1 VKCRTEIRRPQALIF
16 PGRPILYGRGMNNR
30 PATTTQPASRPDDL
44 PAGPVQ
50 DRLLDAALGCF
61 RRLGGKRTR
70 VEDIAAEAGL
80 ARTAVYRYYPNKQAI
95 IAALA
100 TRWLAED
107 EPGLAAI
114 ARDSGRSP
122 AARLHAFLL
131 ADAEATRRYLA
142 DPSRAEV
149 LDEVMQNLAAVA
161 RQHRSHIRRHLAGLL
176 AEGSQAGA
184 FRPAPPERQA
194 QVIDDLTASFHDP
207 RLAVMFDKNS
217 WRERAEAAADTI
229 LRSVRAR

>member
-1 VKCRTEIRRPQALIF
+1 MVGGMTNLPAAASLPAAPRPE
-16 PGRPILYGRGMNNR
+16 
-30 PATTTQPASRPDDL
+30 DL

-50 DRLLDAALGCF
+50 DRLLDAALTCF

-70 VEDIAAEAGL
+70 IEDIAAEAGL
-80 ARTAVYRYYPNKQAI
+80 ARTAVYRYYPNKRAI
-95 IAALA
+95 VAALA
-100 TRWLAED
+100 SRWLAED
-107 EPGLAAI
+107 EAGLAAI

-122 AARLHAFLL
+122 AARLQAFLL

-142 DPSRAEV
+142 DPCLVEV
-149 LDEVMQNLAAVA
+149 LDEVVHNLAAVI

-194 QVIDDLTASFHDP
+194 QIIDDLTASFHDP
-207 RLAVMFDKNS
+207 RLAAMFDKDS
-217 WRERAEAAADTI
+217 WRGRAEAAVDTI